1 MPNPLKDFLE
11 TAIEVAEKELG
22 RPFRSSDDDDEG
34 ENEEEDDEDEEN
46 EH

>member
-1 MPNPLKDFLE
+1 MANPLNDFLK

-34 ENEEEDDEDEEN
+34 ENEEDDDEEEE